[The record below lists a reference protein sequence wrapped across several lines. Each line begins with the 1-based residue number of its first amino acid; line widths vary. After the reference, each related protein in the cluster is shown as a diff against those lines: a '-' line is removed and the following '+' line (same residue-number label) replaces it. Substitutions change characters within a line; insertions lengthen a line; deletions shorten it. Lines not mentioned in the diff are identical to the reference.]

1 MKVPRV
7 KNISEEKFIETYI
20 VGNQPVIVTDGM
32 DDWDMEKFTPEYLIK
47 EFGDEKVQVYND
59 LFDLQT
65 VQSLEKYIKDNFFR
79 SESDGPAKQY
89 MRWYT
94 KLKEVDFYWSDSVF
108 DRLKNAWSQP
118 YFIPD
123 TSLVIPSNEKAK
135 KRSINEYGYPYKGLF
150 ISGKGSR
157 TRLHKDPFVSNAVLC
172 QFYGQKE
179 IFLYS
184 PEKEKDVMNNGDF
197 VDVKNPDHSKFSN
210 FSSITPD
217 YEDVLSPGEI
227 ILFPSGWFHDVTSLS
242 DSISITW
249 NFLHATQIDKLCN
262 HIKNNPEDDQLEIA
276 RFFLKDEISKE
287 IKAEDLIVFFKNKFT
302 EQDVEVS

>member
-7 KNISEEKFIETYI
+7 KSISEESFIENYI
-20 VGNQPVIVTDGM
+20 VGNTPVIVTDGM
-32 DDWDMEKFTPEYLIK
+32 ENWDMEKFTPEYLIK

-65 VQSLEKYIKDNFFR
+65 VQSLEKYINTNFFR
-79 SESDGPAKQY
+79 SEADGPAKQY

-94 KLKEVDFYWSDSVF
+94 KLKEVEFYWSDSVF

-123 TSLVIPSNEKAK
+123 TSLVIPSNKNAEK
-135 KRSINEYGYPYKGLF
+135 RTINEYGYPYKGLF

-172 QFYGQKE
+172 QFHGQKE

-184 PEKEKDVMNNGDF
+184 PKKEQDVMSKGAF
-197 VDVKNPDHSKFSN
+197 VDVKNPDHIKFPNFSN
-210 FSSITPD
+210 ITPD

-227 ILFPSGWFHDVTSLS
+227 ILFPSGWFHDVTSVS

-249 NFLHATQIDKLCN
+249 NFLHATQIDKLCK

-287 IKAEDLIVFFKNKFT
+287 MKAEELIMFFKNKF
-302 EQDVEVS
+302 EAQNVVLG